1 MDCIPQRYLQT
12 IFIGEEMKDWT
23 NNHKLV
29 TVYAILSERI
39 VQKGLLYSAI
49 FYTGFVTHM
58 YLF

>member
-1 MDCIPQRYLQT
+1 
-12 IFIGEEMKDWT
+12 MKDWT

-29 TVYAILSERI
+29 TVYAILSERT